1 MKINLSDEVLAE
13 IGKISVLFCLVEDSL
28 SEIIG
33 AIVTVGG
40 RRRELG
46 VVVAADLSF
55 GQRITTLRALLLLAF
70 AEDHEVMVEFSQLQA
85 LLSQAEQ
92 QRNIVVHSVWAKNES
107 SSDPHALIRIKAT
120 AKPRKGLRRDFESLD
135 LHGLQA
141 ITRTI
146 GNAYAKLALF
156 QLHFQPDSEPDEAT
170 VADPPS
176 N

>member
-1 MKINLSDEVLAE
+1 MKVNLSDEVLAE
-13 IGKISVLFCLVEDSL
+13 IGKISVLFSLAEYSL

-70 AEDHEVMVEFSQLQA
+70 SGDHDVMVEFSHLQV

-92 QRNIVVHSVWAKNES
+92 QRNIVVHSVWSKNES

-120 AKPRKGLRRDFESLD
+120 AKPRKGLREDFESLD
-135 LHGLQA
+135 LDSLQA
-141 ITRTI
+141 ITKTI
-146 GNAYAKLALF
+146 GNAYAKLARF
-156 QLHFQPDSEPDEAT
+156 QLHFQPDSEPDEPAI
-170 VADPPS
+170 ADPPS